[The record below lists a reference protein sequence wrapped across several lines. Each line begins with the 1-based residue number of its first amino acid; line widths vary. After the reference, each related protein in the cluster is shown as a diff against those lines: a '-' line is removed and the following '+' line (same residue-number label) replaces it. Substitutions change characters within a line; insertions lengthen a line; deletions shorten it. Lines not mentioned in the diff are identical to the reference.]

1 MLTEVKEWTIMNFMN
16 LVIMMENNT
25 SEIVSKY
32 KRYYQQNKEKCM
44 KKHERTYEETKES
57 FQIWLVS
64 NTRHYPMNKN
74 IRKKSTQKN

>member
-1 MLTEVKEWTIMNFMN
+1 
-16 LVIMMENNT
+16 MMENNI

-32 KRYYQQNKEKCM
+32 KRYYQQNKKKCI
-44 KKHERTYEETKES
+44 KKFERTYEETKER
-57 FQIWLVS
+57 FQIWIGS